1 MDLFDNKGW
10 RKAPTREE
18 RVFEA
23 AKFFGQGR
31 SGGAIAQAEVAEAF
45 STSDFPVLLGAAFT
59 KKAVAAQKAAV
70 DEFEPVL
77 THTTAPD
84 FERHKLIDLW
94 SGDEF
99 ERVREGEEYK
109 GGTLNETDLTH
120 GTAKYGKSYG
130 LTFEL
135 RLRRLFTDLAN
146 FPTLLGSGA
155 VKAKNSAVA
164 ELLVE
169 AGAWDPAFF
178 DTVANVALTPESL
191 DAALKELA
199 LREDHRADLVDTTNL
214 VLMVGPALQSEANR
228 ILNAEKLSMEVTVG
242 SKVTKTEI
250 ANPFRGVV
258 TLLVS
263 RRLGKSL
270 GANQGKAWAL
280 VQGKGSTLPSII
292 DTGLEGH
299 DGNVDI
305 RVKRDQG
312 EAVGGGQISIEE
324 GSFNDDT
331 IWYRGRTFFG
341 IDKGFTT
348 GVYASNGGA

>member
-18 RVFEA
+18 RVYEA
-23 AKFFGQGR
+23 AQFFGAGR
-31 SGGAIAQAEVAEAF
+31 RGGPLAQAEVAEAF
-45 STSDFPVLLGAAFT
+45 STSDFPILLGAAFT
-59 KKAVAAQKAAV
+59 KKAIAAQKAAV

-84 FERHKLIDLW
+84 FERHKLVDLW

-99 ERVREGEEYK
+99 ERVTEGGEYK

-135 RLRRLFTDLAN
+135 RLRRIFSDLAN

-164 ELLVE
+164 QLLVE
-169 AGAWDPAFF
+169 AGAWDAAFF
-178 DTVANVALTPESL
+178 GTVANVPLTPENL

-199 LREDHRADLVDTTNL
+199 TREDHRGDLVDTSNL
-214 VLMVGPALQSEANR
+214 VLMVGPGLQAEANR
-228 ILNAEKLSMEVTVG
+228 ILNADKIVMEVTAG
-242 SKVTKTEI
+242 AKVTKTEI
-250 ANPFRGVV
+250 TNPFRGVV
-258 TLLVS
+258 TPLVS
-263 RRLGKSL
+263 RRLGKEL

-312 EAVGGGQISIEE
+312 ESVSGGTIPVDE

-331 IWYRGRTFFG
+331 IWYRGRNFFG

>member
-1 MDLFDNKGW
+1 MDAFDNKGW
-10 RKAPTREE
+10 RKAPTRDEK
-18 RVFEA
+18 VFEA

-31 SGGAIAQAEVAEAF
+31 TAGPIAQAEVAEAF

-59 KKAVAAQKAAV
+59 KKAIAAQQAAV
-70 DEFEPVL
+70 DEFAPVL

-84 FERHKLIDLW
+84 FERHTLIDLW

-99 ERVREGEEYK
+99 EKVRQGEEYK
-109 GGTLNETDLTH
+109 GGSLNETDLKH

-135 RLRRLFTDLAN
+135 RLRRIFSDLAN
-146 FPTLLGSGA
+146 FPVLLGSGA
-155 VKAKNSAVA
+155 VKAKNTAVA
-164 ELLVE
+164 ELLTE
-169 AGAWDPAFF
+169 GGAWDPAYFGA
-178 DTVANVALTPESL
+178 VANVALSPESL

-199 LREDHRADLVDTTNL
+199 IREDHRGDLVDTTNL

-228 ILNAEKLSMEVTVG
+228 IVNAEKLVFEVTNG
-242 SKVTKTEI
+242 ARVTKTEI
-250 ANPFRGVV
+250 SNPFRGVV
-258 TLLVS
+258 TVLVS
-263 RRLGKSL
+263 RRLGKAL

-280 VQGKGSTLPSII
+280 VQGTGSTLPSII
-292 DTGLEGH
+292 DTGLDGH

-331 IWYRGRTFFG
+331 IWFRGRNFFG

-348 GVYASNGGA
+348 GVYASNGGD

>member
-1 MDLFDNKGW
+1 MDIFDNKGW

-18 RVFEA
+18 RVYEA
-23 AKFFGQGR
+23 AKFFGSGR
-31 SGGAIAQAEVAEAF
+31 FGGPLAQAEVAEAF
-45 STSDFPVLLGAAFT
+45 STSDFPILLGAAFT
-59 KKAVAAQKAAV
+59 KKAIAAQQAAV
-70 DEFEPVL
+70 NEFDPIL

-99 ERVREGEEYK
+99 ERVRQGEEYK
-109 GGTLNETDLTH
+109 GGTLNETDLDH
-120 GTAKYGKSYG
+120 GTAKWGKSYG

-135 RLRRLFTDLAN
+135 RMRRVFSDLAN

-164 ELLVE
+164 QLLVE

-178 DTVANVALTPESL
+178 GTVANLPLTAENL
-191 DAALKELA
+191 DAALKDLA
-199 LREDHRADLVDTTNL
+199 TREDHRGDLVDTSSI
-214 VLMVGPALQSEANR
+214 VLLVGPGLQSEANR
-228 ILNAEKLSMEVTVG
+228 ILNADKLTFEVTNG
-242 SKVTKTEI
+242 SRVTKTEI
-250 ANPFRGVV
+250 ANPFRGIV

-263 RRLGKSL
+263 RRLGKEL

-280 VQGKGSTLPSII
+280 IQGSGSTLPSII

-312 EAVGGGQISIEE
+312 ESVSGGQVSVEE

-331 IWYRGRTFFG
+331 IWFRGRNFFG

-348 GVYASNGGA
+348 GVYASNGG

>member
-1 MDLFDNKGW
+1 MNRFDNAGW
-10 RKAPTREE
+10 RKASTREE
-18 RVFEA
+18 RVYEA
-23 AKFFGQGR
+23 AQFFGKGR
-31 SGGAIAQAEVAEAF
+31 RGGPVAQAEVAEAF

-59 KKAVAAQKAAV
+59 KKAVAAQKAAEP
-70 DEFEPVL
+70 EFEPVL

-99 ERVREGEEYK
+99 EKVGQGEEYK
-109 GGTLNETDLTH
+109 GGTLSETDLTH

-135 RLRRLFTDLAN
+135 RLRRSFSDLAN
-146 FPTLLGSGA
+146 FPVLLGSGA
-155 VKAKNSAVA
+155 TKAKNTAVA
-164 ELLVE
+164 QLLVE

-178 DTVANVALTPESL
+178 GTVANVALSPESL
-191 DAALKELA
+191 DAALKDLA
-199 LREDHRADLVDTTNL
+199 TREDHRGDLVDTSNL
-214 VLMVGPALQSEANR
+214 VLLVGPGLQSEANR
-228 ILNAEKLSMEVTVG
+228 ILNADKLTFEVTNG
-242 SKVTKTEI
+242 SRVTKTEI

-263 RRLGKSL
+263 RRLGKEL
-270 GANQGKAWAL
+270 GANGGKAWAL
-280 VQGKGSTLPSII
+280 IQGKGSTLPSII

-312 EAVGGGQISIEE
+312 ESVSGGLVPVDE

-331 IWYRGRTFFG
+331 IWYRGRNFFG

-348 GVYASNGGA
+348 GVYASNGG

>member
-10 RKAPTREE
+10 RKAPTRDE
-18 RVFEA
+18 RVYEA
-23 AKFFGQGR
+23 AKFFGSGR
-31 SGGAIAQAEVAEAF
+31 SGGPLAQAEVAEAF
-45 STSDFPVLLGAAFT
+45 STSDFPILLGAAFT

-99 ERVREGEEYK
+99 ERVRQGEEYK
-109 GGTLNETDLTH
+109 GGTLNETDLDH

-135 RLRRLFTDLAN
+135 RMRRVFSDLAN

-164 ELLVE
+164 QLL
-169 AGAWDPAFF
+169 ASGGAWSTAFF
-178 DTVANVALTPESL
+178 GTVDNVALSPESL
-191 DAALKELA
+191 DAALKVLA
-199 LREDHRADLVDTTNL
+199 LREDHRGDLVDTSNL
-214 VLMVGPALQSEANR
+214 ILLVGPGLQSEANR
-228 ILNAEKLSMEVTVG
+228 ILNADKISMEVTVG

-250 ANPFRGVV
+250 ANPFRGIV

-263 RRLGKSL
+263 RRLGKEL

-280 VQGKGSTLPSII
+280 IQGKGSTLPSII

-312 EAVGGGQISIEE
+312 DSVNGGPVPIEE

-331 IWYRGRTFFG
+331 IWFRGRNFFG

-348 GVYASNGGA
+348 GVYASNGG

>member
-1 MDLFDNKGW
+1 MDIFDNKGW

-23 AKFFGQGR
+23 AQFFGKGR
-31 SGGAIAQAEVAEAF
+31 RGGPVAQAEVAEAF

-59 KKAVAAQKAAV
+59 KKAVTAQKAAV

-77 THTTAPD
+77 TNTTAPD
-84 FERHKLIDLW
+84 FERHKLVDLW
-94 SGDEF
+94 GGDEF

-109 GGTLNETDLTH
+109 GGTLNETDLDH
-120 GTAKYGKSYG
+120 GTGKYGKSYG

-135 RLRRLFTDLAN
+135 RLRRLFSDLAN

-155 VKAKNSAVA
+155 TKAKNSAVA
-164 ELLVE
+164 QLLVD
-169 AGAWDPAFF
+169 AGAWDAAFF
-178 DTVANVALTPESL
+178 GTVANVPLTAENL

-199 LREDHRADLVDTTNL
+199 TREDHRGDLVDTSNL
-214 VLMVGPALQSEANR
+214 VLMVGPGLQSEANR
-228 ILNAEKLSMEVTVG
+228 ILNAAKVVIKVTNG
-242 SKVTKTEI
+242 SKVTETEMD
-250 ANPFRGVV
+250 NPFKGLV

-263 RRLGKSL
+263 RRLGKEL

-292 DTGLEGH
+292 NTGLEGH

-312 EAVGGGQISIEE
+312 ESVSGGQIPVDE

-331 IWYRGRTFFG
+331 IWYRGRNFFG

-348 GVYASNGGA
+348 GVYASNGG

>member
-1 MDLFDNKGW
+1 MDTFDNKGW

-18 RVFEA
+18 RVYEA
-23 AKFFGQGR
+23 AKFFGTGR
-31 SGGAIAQAEVAEAF
+31 TGGPLAQAEVVEAF
-45 STSDFPVLLGAAFT
+45 TTSDFPILLGAAFT
-59 KKAVAAQKAAV
+59 KKAIAAQKAAV
-70 DEFEPVL
+70 DEFAPVL
-77 THTTAPD
+77 TRTTAPD

-99 ERVREGEEYK
+99 QRVHQGEEYK
-109 GGTLNETDLTH
+109 GGTLSETDLTH
-120 GTAKYGKSYG
+120 GTGKYGLSYG

-135 RLRRLFTDLAN
+135 RLRRIFSDLAN

-164 ELLVE
+164 QLLVE

-178 DTVANVALTPESL
+178 GTVANVALSPESL

-199 LREDHRADLVDTTNL
+199 LREDHRGDLVDTTSL

-228 ILNAEKLSMEVTVG
+228 ILNAEKLTMEVTVG

-263 RRLGKSL
+263 RRLGKEL

-280 VQGKGSTLPSII
+280 VQGQGSTLPSII

-312 EAVGGGQISIEE
+312 DNVNGGPVPVEE

-331 IWYRGRTFFG
+331 IWYRGRNFFG
-341 IDKGFTT
+341 IDPGFTT